1 MMPQEAQG
9 NKFIRRK
16 ANPELAPSGTELVER
31 EREREMYVNLVRI
44 LNGFGTTLPRFIV
57 SYLCNYSGTQRSRS
71 WSCHFRLLILNE
83 FKTRKLNLN
92 YPFMA
97 MSVCLQKQLKN

>member
-31 EREREMYVNLVRI
+31 ERYVCKFSENSKWFWYHVLS
-44 LNGFGTTLPRFIV
+44 FHTFATTVEPKDLGHGHVIFV
-57 SYLCNYSGTQRSRS
+57 S
-71 WSCHFRLLILNE
+71 
-83 FKTRKLNLN
+83 
-92 YPFMA
+92 
-97 MSVCLQKQLKN
+97 